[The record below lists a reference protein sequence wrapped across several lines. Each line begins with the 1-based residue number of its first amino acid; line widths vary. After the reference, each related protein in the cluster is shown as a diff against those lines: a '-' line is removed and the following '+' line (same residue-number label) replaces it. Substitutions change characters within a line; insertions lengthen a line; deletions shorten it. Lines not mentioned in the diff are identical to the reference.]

1 VTGIFENDGAT
12 DWLEDFTAHPDIV
25 KINSAFR
32 LTGDST
38 GYPDALDCEEALAA
52 AAVVASLLSGQ
63 PIAGIPHQ
71 KFESLML
78 SEFIVKKDLVQPA
91 LQSAKQILNKSELR
105 DLWEED
111 DMFSEWELSVRELI
125 TELEKLG
132 N

>member
-32 LTGDST
+32 LTGDSA

-52 AAVVASLLSGQ
+52 AAVLASLLAGQ

-78 SEFIVKKDLVQPA
+78 SEFAVKKDLVQPA